1 MQSFETSQQFH
12 LLLTIKLRRLQN
24 SGYEG
29 VSYDDLQRVFTRHI
43 WRHKQP
49 SRLSELA
56 DEILNISDE
65 DIVRWLAVDSTIQ
78 GFKSSLDDFASLI
91 ENEEL

>member
-1 MQSFETSQQFH
+1 MQSFETSQQFQ

-29 VSYDDLQRVFTRHI
+29 VSYDDLYRVFTRHI
-43 WRHKQP
+43 WRHKHP

-56 DEILNISDE
+56 DEILNISDQ

-78 GFKSSLDDFASLI
+78 GFKSSLDDFASLL

>member
-1 MQSFETSQQFH
+1 MQAFETSQQFQ

-29 VSYDDLQRVFTRHI
+29 VSYDDLYRVFTRHI

-49 SRLSELA
+49 KRLSELA
-56 DEILNISDE
+56 DEILNISDQ

-78 GFKSSLDDFASLI
+78 GFKSSLDDFASLL

>member
-1 MQSFETSQQFH
+1 MQAFETSQQFQ

-29 VSYDDLQRVFTRHI
+29 VSYDDLYRVFTRHI

-49 SRLSELA
+49 ERLSELA
-56 DEILNISDE
+56 DEILNISDQ

-78 GFKSSLDDFASLI
+78 GFKSSLDDFASLL
-91 ENEEL
+91 EYEEL